1 MAKHDVEVSLAESR
15 ARLSSLLVPDPETG
29 RIEADVFPRSAA
41 MKALIFGLPVITT
54 LLATRLPLLQSLI
67 REVGSRL
74 R

>member
-1 MAKHDVEVSLAESR
+1 MCRVV
-15 ARLSSLLVPDPETG
+15 
-29 RIEADVFPRSAA
+29 A